1 MTVLTELR
9 HDLAEMEL
17 PELEDL
23 RDRLTTVIEAARRD
37 G

>member
-1 MTVLTELR
+1 MARLGMGLT
-9 HDLAEMEL
+9 
-17 PELEDL
+17 ELEDL